1 MLRKTR
7 RRIFSKVE
15 KRCGVKIS
23 KAKRRCGV
31 EITNAQED

>member
-7 RRIFSKVE
+7 RTKFSNA
-15 KRCGVKIS
+15 KRRCRVKIS
-23 KAKRRCGV
+23 KAKEDGV